1 MLSRCGVHR
10 AGSSARQRPL
20 PGADAARR
28 GPPPP
33 PHSCPFCRLGW
44 KPPPGR
50 RHLESAALSQF
61 PPPSQPQPISGW
73 GRAAYRGE
81 DGRGVR
87 RDWRGCAC
95 AGAGA
100 ELRKASSP
108 SRPPGSPAPAGTRP
122 QRSCL
127 FSWRGGFTDRPWC
140 RRDAVSL
147 TPARSRSRRC
157 GAGAVSTTL
166 HLFAPAPLPVPAQIP
181 GRLGGQASQQLGI
194 TGASPRAKLSFHPI
208 KTTCRCSFTL
218 SPAFFCK
225 NFLSE

>member
-1 MLSRCGVHR
+1 MLSRRGVHR

-28 GPPPP
+28 APPPP

-61 PPPSQPQPISGW
+61 PLPSQPQPISGW
-73 GRAAYRGE
+73 GRAAPRGE
-81 DGRGVR
+81 GGRGVR

-100 ELRKASSP
+100 ELKKASSP
-108 SRPPGSPAPAGTRP
+108 TRPPGSPAPAGTRP
-122 QRSCL
+122 QGSCL

-147 TPARSRSRRC
+147 TPARSRSPRC
-157 GAGAVSTTL
+157 GAGAVATTL
-166 HLFAPAPLPVPAQIP
+166 HLRTSQSLPGFLEGLEARPPISW
-181 GRLGGQASQQLGI
+181 ASQ
-194 TGASPRAKLSFHPI
+194 ASPRAQLSFHPI
-208 KTTCRCSFTL
+208 KTTYRCSFTL